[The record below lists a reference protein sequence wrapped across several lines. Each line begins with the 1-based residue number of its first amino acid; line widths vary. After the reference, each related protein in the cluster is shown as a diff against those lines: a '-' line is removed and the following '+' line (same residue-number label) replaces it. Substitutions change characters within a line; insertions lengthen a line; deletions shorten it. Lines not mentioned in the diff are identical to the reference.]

1 MERDERETRRAPS
14 VTGPALRTLAT
25 GGLALLL
32 TTACVVLAYRTQLA
46 APSVEAERQQFSTHF
61 SFARTLSG
69 IRRELNAS
77 PQSYSFLKDLNEVLT
92 FHDKTPAQ
100 SLRSSAPRA
109 AAPTLAHKW
118 QKIGTNAWASGLE
131 WKNVGHARPAGGEEL
146 TNDALS
152 QALQRTNR
160 FTEKE
165 WDAFGISHL
174 PMTAFIKVSGD
185 YFQPVPLTAAAAHPS
200 GNIYKPHFSGD
211 GVPPSVAGGY
221 SYSTCL
227 CDILIMCT
235 APTEHVRPHVCV
247 YAYTHTPHN
256 RTKSGAFTGAYH
268 SPKGCPLTI
277 GPNTY
282 ANVFD
287 PSQRPGEDP
296 CEGGFTPGTRIRP
309 DKTGQYGPGVPTA
322 PTTDQPPTEQS
333 SQLPPHLSSP
343 PPSTPAPSPPCD
355 SGERRDACGVCG
367 GDNATCTGC
376 DGIVNSPRKDFDV
389 CGVCG
394 GNG

>member
-109 AAPTLAHKW
+109 AAPKNSHKW

-174 PMTAFIKVSGD
+174 PMTAFIQVSGD
-185 YFQPVPLTAAAAHPS
+185 YFQPVPMTAAAAHPS

-221 SYSTCL
+221 SYST
-227 CDILIMCT
+227 
-235 APTEHVRPHVCV
+235 
-247 YAYTHTPHN
+247 
-256 RTKSGAFTGAYH
+256 
-268 SPKGCPLTI
+268 
-277 GPNTY
+277 
-282 ANVFD
+282 
-287 PSQRPGEDP
+287 
-296 CEGGFTPGTRIRP
+296 
-309 DKTGQYGPGVPTA
+309 
-322 PTTDQPPTEQS
+322 
-333 SQLPPHLSSP
+333 
-343 PPSTPAPSPPCD
+343 
-355 SGERRDACGVCG
+355 
-367 GDNATCTGC
+367 
-376 DGIVNSPRKDFDV
+376 
-389 CGVCG
+389 
-394 GNG
+394 